1 MEVAMKCAV
10 YGGVV
15 LLLGLAMLISCAQ
28 EGPTPEIEWAASLD
42 EAFQLAIEKDQPI
55 LAEFWSD
62 G

>member
-1 MEVAMKCAV
+1 MRCAV
-10 YGGVV
+10 CGGVV
-15 LLLGLAMLISCAQ
+15 LLLGVAMLISCAQ
-28 EGPTPEIEWAASLD
+28 EGAMPEIEWAASLE

>member
-1 MEVAMKCAV
+1 MRCAV

-15 LLLGLAMLISCAQ
+15 FLLGLVMLASCAQ
-28 EGPTPEIEWAASLD
+28 EGPMPEIKWAASLED
-42 EAFQLAIEKDQPI
+42 AFQLAIEKNQPI